1 MCKLFIEADGRLWQT
16 RLKSLRMQGFSTSV
30 RLENF
35 YWAVLEEV
43 AGRDGMSLSQL
54 LTKLHDELLV
64 AHGEVENFASFLRVC
79 CGRYLTLQLEGD
91 VPRDLG
97 TSIRSLD
104 ADAILAREAHRSGK
118 ARVVSS
124 AA

>member
-43 AGRDGMSLSQL
+43 AGRR
-54 LTKLHDELLV
+54 HEPVAV
-64 AHGEVENFASFLRVC
+64 AH
-79 CGRYLTLQLEGD
+79 
-91 VPRDLG
+91 P
-97 TSIRSLD
+97 
-104 ADAILAREAHRSGK
+104 
-118 ARVVSS
+118 

>member
-1 MCKLFIEADGRLWQT
+1 
-16 RLKSLRMQGFSTSV
+16 
-30 RLENF
+30 
-35 YWAVLEEV
+35 
-43 AGRDGMSLSQL
+43 MSLSQL
-54 LTKLHDELLV
+54 LAKLHEEVLL

-97 TSIRSLD
+97 TSIRSRD
-104 ADAILAREAHRSGK
+104 AEAWRARKARWSGK
-118 ARVVSS
+118 AGAMSP